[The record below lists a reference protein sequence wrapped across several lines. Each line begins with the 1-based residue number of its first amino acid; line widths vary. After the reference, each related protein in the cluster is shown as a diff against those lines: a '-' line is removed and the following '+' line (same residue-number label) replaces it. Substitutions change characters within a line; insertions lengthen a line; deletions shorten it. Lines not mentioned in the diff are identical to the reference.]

1 MSADGGESSS
11 DRHGSTSV
19 AWLTDAGPRDENQD
33 RGVAQVHDGG
43 FWLIAVAD
51 GLGGHPRGAEAAEM
65 AIGSLPDRICT
76 PEAMRAAFRAADE
89 QVGSL
94 VPRGFQPTRTN
105 LRACPATTL
114 TAAAWTPD
122 GGLIIGHAGDTLPLL
137 LWRESGF
144 WFGSSLGAP
153 HRSRDM
159 VGNLTRYL
167 GAPVG
172 GIIDLVTAHD
182 SDLPE
187 SPFAI
192 VVVSDG
198 IWEPLVSEA
207 YTGVVLPPD
216 PIAGAVAG
224 CLTPDDSDADAI
236 AARIMTAAQ
245 AAGLDDNATVAA
257 AAVSVPQR

>member
-1 MSADGGESSS
+1 MAAYDSETSRGRHRSA
-11 DRHGSTSV
+11 SV

-33 RGVAQVHDGG
+33 RGVTQVHDGG
-43 FWLIAVAD
+43 SWLIAVAD

-76 PEAMRAAFRAADE
+76 PEAMRAAFRAPDE

-105 LRACPATTL
+105 LRDCPASTL
-114 TAAAWTPD
+114 CVAGWTAA
-122 GGLIIGHAGDTLPLL
+122 GGLTICRAGDTLPLL

-144 WFGSSLGAP
+144 WFGSSLGSP
-153 HRSRDM
+153 HRSRGM

-167 GAPVG
+167 GAPGDGKV
-172 GIIDLVTAHD
+172 DLVAAHD

-187 SPFAI
+187 SPFA
-192 VVVSDG
+192 VVIVSDC

-207 YTGVVLPPD
+207 HAGDVMPPD
-216 PIAGAVAG
+216 PIA
-224 CLTPDDSDADAI
+224 T
-236 AARIMTAAQ
+236 RIMTAAQ
-245 AAGLDDNATVAA
+245 AAGLDDNATVAV
-257 AAVSVPQR
+257 AAVDPRADADAD